1 MKKICLIIAVL
12 TACLSARAGYLYWQI
27 SPSITDYTYVSWS
40 EGSDDSKLLMQWGV
54 NESGELYELGEF
66 VPSESIGA
74 FWANVGDFAAEKY
87 SLNLHNDKF
96 EVIGSA
102 KEYSKSE
109 LSAYV
114 KSEAMGQ
121 VAAPFTAVPEPTS
134 LGLMLLGLA
143 GLALKRKPMV

>member
-1 MKKICLIIAVL
+1 ML

-54 NESGELYELGEF
+54 NESGELYKLGEL
-66 VPSESIGA
+66 VSSGSIGA
-74 FWANVGDFAAEKY
+74 YWADVGGFTAEKY
-87 SLNLHNDKF
+87 SLNLYNLDND
-96 EVIGSA
+96 ELVLIGS
-102 KEYSKSE
+102 KEYGKSE

-114 KSEAMGQ
+114 KSEATGQ